1 MAQLVKSLPEM
12 QATWVQTLGWEDPM
26 EESMATD
33 SSILSW
39 RVLMNVGARQ
49 AAVCGVTESQT

>member
-1 MAQLVKSLPEM
+1 MAQLVKNLPAM
-12 QATWVQTLGWEDPM
+12 RATWVQTLGWEDPM

-33 SSILSW
+33 SSILAW
-39 RVLMNVGARQ
+39 RVLMNGGAWQ